1 MILRRK
7 KNVCAEAF
15 VRWELYLERWDY
27 SLEPVHWCDCLTC
40 DAYRQQGMGH
50 VWDERIYPNMK
61 KALLCAL
68 LSSQDFIEYR
78 KVCLVERLLVLPKLE
93 SNTYLYDFFQK
104 FIIVFYIHICVFGQI
119 HATYSNL
126 YYFVLLE
133 HTHYYWWMHIYLK
146 ATSCSDSW
154 HYVWNTFP
162 PDLTFQATGFY
173 FISTFSLFEV
183 VKRCVVKNCSNSNLT
198 SHLMHSFPLYT
209 IFQQN
214 WTFCSKQVVHA
225 TINSVISV
233 THFATHDDFNR

>member
-1 MILRRK
+1 
-7 KNVCAEAF
+7 
-15 VRWELYLERWDY
+15 
-27 SLEPVHWCDCLTC
+27 
-40 DAYRQQGMGH
+40 MGH

-133 HTHYYWWMHIYLK
+133 HTHYYW
-146 ATSCSDSW
+146 
-154 HYVWNTFP
+154 
-162 PDLTFQATGFY
+162 
-173 FISTFSLFEV
+173 
-183 VKRCVVKNCSNSNLT
+183 
-198 SHLMHSFPLYT
+198 
-209 IFQQN
+209 
-214 WTFCSKQVVHA
+214 
-225 TINSVISV
+225 
-233 THFATHDDFNR
+233 